1 MSINYRDMLTMEL
14 PGKRKRRLMDSV
26 PEDIAM
32 VEVTEDDAKYR
43 TKWRLEFRC
52 GDP

>member
-1 MSINYRDMLTMEL
+1 
-14 PGKRKRRLMDSV
+14 MDSV

-43 TKWRLEFRC
+43 TKKLMEVGIPMWRPLTGEAGVGEDC
-52 GDP
+52 